1 MDGNMLWTYIFDD
14 NGPGTDNYAIA
25 RAQKY
30 SMDYL
35 DVATLGDINSDG
47 VLNVLDIVSL
57 VNIILSGEVD
67 PLGDI
72 NLDGDIN
79 ILDVVILV
87 NIILAS

>member
-1 MDGNMLWTYIFDD
+1 MDGNRLWTYIYGA
-14 NGPGTDNYAIA
+14 NEADNYAIA

-35 DVATLGDINSDG
+35 DAILLGDMNSDG
-47 VLNVLDIVSL
+47 ELNVLDIVSL
-57 VNIILSGEVD
+57 VNIILSGETD
-67 PLGDI
+67 PLGDV

-87 NIILAS
+87 NIILSS